1 MPDQHHQ
8 VLALLGEAPQRFQ
21 RLGHVV
27 LQRLHRR
34 AHPFDLSRQPERGD
48 GDGRR
53 HPQER
58 QRDDGERDGDGRS
71 DPLGAGADLEQC
83 ECLQIHGVLPEV
95 ADGRTA
101 TKCRRRGP
109 SRKTTASDTHRNPL
123 APLDVPT
130 GPRQLWPCLHAF
142 SCAAVVRCA
151 GTVRP
156 AGNKNAALPI
166 LAATVLADGPVEL
179 DNIPRIRDVETMLA
193 LLVDLGASAEWI
205 GPNLVRVDA
214 RGVKP
219 KPLDPGLCAKIRA
232 SILLAGP
239 LLARFGTV
247 TLPPPGGDVIGR
259 RRVDTHFLALEQLG
273 ASVMVGD
280 RYELE
285 AKGLQGAD
293 IFLDEPSVTGTENA
307 LMAAVAAKGRTV
319 LRNAAC
325 EPHVQ
330 DLARALV
337 AMGAQI
343 EGIGSNIYT
352 IEGGRPLGGASYAIG
367 PDHIEIGSF
376 IGLAAVTNGDITID
390 PVRPED
396 LRSTLLGF
404 ERLGIRPRVEGNR
417 LTVGPDQERRIRPDL
432 GGHVPKLED
441 GPWPAFPAD
450 VMSTTIVTATQCS
463 GMILV
468 FEKMFESRL
477 FFVDKLIGMGAR
489 IVLCDP
495 HRAVIS
501 GPSALKGGIV
511 ESPDIRAG
519 MAMVLAALAAEGA
532 STIHN
537 VGQIERGYERIDERL
552 RALGAEIER
561 VDG

>member
-1 MPDQHHQ
+1 
-8 VLALLGEAPQRFQ
+8 
-21 RLGHVV
+21 
-27 LQRLHRR
+27 
-34 AHPFDLSRQPERGD
+34 
-48 GDGRR
+48 
-53 HPQER
+53 
-58 QRDDGERDGDGRS
+58 
-71 DPLGAGADLEQC
+71 
-83 ECLQIHGVLPEV
+83 
-95 ADGRTA
+95 
-101 TKCRRRGP
+101 
-109 SRKTTASDTHRNPL
+109 
-123 APLDVPT
+123 
-130 GPRQLWPCLHAF
+130 
-142 SCAAVVRCA
+142 
-151 GTVRP
+151 
-156 AGNKNAALPI
+156 
-166 LAATVLADGPVEL
+166 VLADGPMEL
-179 DNIPRIRDVETMLA
+179 DNIPRIRDVETILA

-214 RGVKP
+214 RQVRP
-219 KPLDPGLCAKIRA
+219 KPLDPKLCARIRA

-239 LLARFGTV
+239 LLARFGKV

-273 ASVMVGD
+273 AAVTVGD

-285 AKGLQGAD
+285 AKKGLVGAD

-343 EGIGSNIYT
+343 EGIGSNIYI
-352 IEGGRPLGGASYAIG
+352 IEGGRPLHGASYAIG

-376 IGLAAVTNGDITID
+376 IGLAAVTNGAITID
-390 PVRPED
+390 PVRADD

-404 ERLGIRPRVEGNR
+404 ERLGIRPRVDGQR
-417 LTVGPDQERRIRPDL
+417 LTVDADQERRIRPDL

-450 VMSTTIVTATQCS
+450 VMSTTIVSATQCA
-463 GMILV
+463 GMLLV

-501 GPSALKGGIV
+501 GPSPLKGGVV

-519 MAMVLAALAAEGA
+519 MAMLLAALAAEGA

-561 VDG
+561 ADD

>member
-1 MPDQHHQ
+1 MP
-8 VLALLGEAPQRFQ
+8 PRF
-21 RLGHVV
+21 LV
-27 LQRLHRR
+27 
-34 AHPFDLSRQPERGD
+34 RG
-48 GDGRR
+48 G
-53 HPQER
+53 Q
-58 QRDDGERDGDGRS
+58 S
-71 DPLGAGADLEQC
+71 L
-83 ECLQIHGVLPEV
+83 
-95 ADGRTA
+95 
-101 TKCRRRGP
+101 RG
-109 SRKTTASDTHRNPL
+109 SI
-123 APLDVPT
+123 
-130 GPRQLWPCLHAF
+130 
-142 SCAAVVRCA
+142 
-151 GTVRP
+151 RP

-166 LAATVLADGPVEL
+166 LASTVLADGPMDL

-193 LLVDLGASAEWI
+193 LLVDLGASAEWT
-205 GPNLVRVDA
+205 GANLVRVDA
-214 RGVKP
+214 RGVRP
-219 KPLDPGLCAKIRA
+219 KPLDPKLCARIRA

-273 ASVMVGD
+273 ASVTVGD

-285 AKGLQGAD
+285 AKKGLVGND

-343 EGIGSNIYT
+343 DGIGSNIYT
-352 IEGGRPLGGASYAIG
+352 IEGGRPLGGAAYTIG

-376 IGLAAVTNGDITID
+376 IGLAAVTNGAITID
-390 PVRPED
+390 PVRADD
-396 LRSTLLGF
+396 LRSVLLGF
-404 ERLGIRPRVEGNR
+404 ERLGIRPRVEGSR
-417 LTVGPDQERRIRPDL
+417 LTVDAGQERRIRPDL

-450 VMSTTIVTATQCS
+450 VMSTTIVTATQCA
-463 GMILV
+463 GMLLV

-501 GPSALKGGIV
+501 GPSPLKGGTV

-519 MAMVLAALAAEGA
+519 MAMLLAALAAEGS

-552 RALGAEIER
+552 RALGADIER
-561 VDG
+561 ADG

>member
-1 MPDQHHQ
+1 MPPRFL
-8 VLALLGEAPQRFQ
+8 VRGGRAL
-21 RLGHVV
+21 
-27 LQRLHRR
+27 
-34 AHPFDLSRQPERGD
+34 RG
-48 GDGRR
+48 
-53 HPQER
+53 
-58 QRDDGERDGDGRS
+58 S
-71 DPLGAGADLEQC
+71 
-83 ECLQIHGVLPEV
+83 
-95 ADGRTA
+95 
-101 TKCRRRGP
+101 
-109 SRKTTASDTHRNPL
+109 
-123 APLDVPT
+123 
-130 GPRQLWPCLHAF
+130 
-142 SCAAVVRCA
+142 
-151 GTVRP
+151 VRP

-166 LAATVLADGPVEL
+166 LASPVLADGPMEL
-179 DNIPRIRDVETMLA
+179 DNIPRIRDVETMLE

-214 RGVKP
+214 RQARP
-219 KPLDPGLCAKIRA
+219 KPLDPRLCARIRA

-239 LLARFGTV
+239 LLARFGSV

-273 ASVMVGD
+273 AQVTVGD

-285 AKGLQGAD
+285 AKKGLTGAD

-337 AMGAQI
+337 AMGASI
-343 EGIGSNIYT
+343 EGIGTNVYT
-352 IEGGRPLGGASYAIG
+352 IEGGRPLHGASYAIG

-376 IGLAAVTNGDITID
+376 IGLAAVTNGAITID

-404 ERLGIRPRVEGNR
+404 ERIGIRPRIDGHR
-417 LTVGPDQERRIRPDL
+417 LTVDADQERRVRPDL

-450 VMSTTIVTATQCS
+450 VMSTTIVSATQCA
-463 GMILV
+463 GMLLV

-501 GPSALKGGIV
+501 GPSPLKGGIV

-519 MAMVLAALAAEGA
+519 MAMLLAALAAEGP

-552 RALGAEIER
+552 RALGADIER
-561 VDG
+561 RDD

>member
-1 MPDQHHQ
+1 MP
-8 VLALLGEAPQRFQ
+8 PRF
-21 RLGHVV
+21 
-27 LQRLHRR
+27 
-34 AHPFDLSRQPERGD
+34 
-48 GDGRR
+48 
-53 HPQER
+53 
-58 QRDDGERDGDGRS
+58 
-71 DPLGAGADLEQC
+71 
-83 ECLQIHGVLPEV
+83 
-95 ADGRTA
+95 
-101 TKCRRRGP
+101 
-109 SRKTTASDTHRNPL
+109 
-123 APLDVPT
+123 
-130 GPRQLWPCLHAF
+130 
-142 SCAAVVRCA
+142 VVR
-151 GTVRP
+151 GGRPLRGVVRP

-179 DNIPRIRDVETMLA
+179 SNIPRIRDVDTMLA
-193 LLVDLGASAEWI
+193 LLADMGSSVSWTGE
-205 GPNLVRVDA
+205 NTVRIDT
-214 RGVKP
+214 RGMKP
-219 KPLDPGLCAKIRA
+219 KPLDPALCAKIRA

-239 LLARFGTV
+239 MLARFGSV

-273 ASVMVGD
+273 ASVSVGE

-285 AKGLQGAD
+285 GKELRGAD

-307 LMAAVAAKGRTV
+307 LMAAVQAKGRTI
-319 LRNAAC
+319 LRNAAA

-330 DLARALV
+330 DLARCLV
-337 AMGAQI
+337 AMGAHI

-404 ERLGIRPRVEGNR
+404 ERLGIRPTFEGNA
-417 LTVGPDQERRIRPDL
+417 LVIGPGQERRIRPDL

-450 VMSTTIVTATQCS
+450 VMSTTIVTATQCT
-463 GMILV
+463 GMLLV

-501 GPSALKGGIV
+501 GPSPLKGGTV

-519 MAMVLAALAAEGA
+519 MAMLLAALAAEGT

-537 VGQIERGYERIDERL
+537 IGQIERGYERIDQRLRDLGADIERL
-552 RALGAEIER
+552 
-561 VDG
+561 DD

>member
-1 MPDQHHQ
+1 MP
-8 VLALLGEAPQRFQ
+8 PRF
-21 RLGHVV
+21 LV
-27 LQRLHRR
+27 
-34 AHPFDLSRQPERGD
+34 RG
-48 GDGRR
+48 
-53 HPQER
+53 
-58 QRDDGERDGDGRS
+58 GRS
-71 DPLGAGADLEQC
+71 L
-83 ECLQIHGVLPEV
+83 
-95 ADGRTA
+95 
-101 TKCRRRGP
+101 RG
-109 SRKTTASDTHRNPL
+109 SI
-123 APLDVPT
+123 
-130 GPRQLWPCLHAF
+130 
-142 SCAAVVRCA
+142 
-151 GTVRP
+151 RP

-166 LAATVLADGPVEL
+166 LASTVLADGPMEL

-193 LLVDLGASAEWI
+193 LLVDLGATAEWI

-214 RGVKP
+214 RQVRP
-219 KPLDPGLCAKIRA
+219 KPLDPKLCARIRA

-239 LLARFGTV
+239 MLARFGAV

-273 ASVMVGD
+273 ASVTVGD

-285 AKGLQGAD
+285 AKKGLVGND

-307 LMAAVAAKGRTV
+307 LMAAVAAKGRTM

-330 DLARALV
+330 DLARVLV
-337 AMGAQI
+337 AMGAAI
-343 EGIGSNIYT
+343 EGIGSNVYT
-352 IEGGRPLGGASYAIG
+352 IEGGRALGGASYAIG

-376 IGLAAVTNGDITID
+376 IGLAAVTNGEITID

-396 LRSTLLGF
+396 LRSALLGF
-404 ERLGIRPRVEGNR
+404 ERLGIRPRVDGHR
-417 LTVGPDQERRIRPDL
+417 LTVDADQERRIRPDL

-463 GMILV
+463 GMLLV

-501 GPSALKGGIV
+501 GPSPLKGGTV

-519 MAMVLAALAAEGA
+519 MAMLLAALAADGA

-552 RALGAEIER
+552 RALGADIER
-561 VDG
+561 VDD